1 MLMRRAAGWA
11 LSLVLAGLWALSGFG
26 PGTWGT
32 RSRAEAAIV
41 EDLQEVAAVVA
52 PAQYEELAS
61 RVNPLTRL
69 YQVEEG
75 DTIKGIARR
84 YRLDAELLAAMND
97 LDLEASLTTG
107 QFLVLPFE
115 GERTYEVKKG
125 DTIWGIAQVFDLR
138 VEEIMEANGITDPR
152 TLQVGTLLTLPES
165 RKPVGNYSHPV
176 SRGGLVSFLW
186 PVIGPIT
193 SFFGWRG
200 EEFHH
205 GLDIAVEAGTL
216 IRSARSGTVEFSGWR
231 NSIYGR
237 TVILDHG
244 QGLKTVYAHNEANLV
259 VPGEY
264 VEAGQVIARVG
275 SSGRA
280 TGPHLHFEVWEKG
293 RPVNPLRFLP

>member
-1 MLMRRAAGWA
+1 MSLA
-11 LSLVLAGLWALSGFG
+11 LASLWALSGFG
-26 PGTWGT
+26 PEAWGT
-32 RSRAEAAIV
+32 GGRAEAAMV
-41 EDLQEVAAVVA
+41 EDLQEVAAVLA

-69 YQVEEG
+69 YQVEKGE
-75 DTIKGIARR
+75 TIKDIARR

-97 LDLEASLTTG
+97 LDPEASLTAG
-107 QFLVLPFE
+107 QFLVLPFD
-115 GERTYEVKKG
+115 GERTYEVEKG
-125 DTIWGIAQVFDLR
+125 DTIWGIAQAFGLT
-138 VEEIMEANGITDPR
+138 VEEIMEANGITNPR
-152 TLQVGTLLTLPES
+152 TLQIGTLLTLPER
-165 RKPVGNYSHPV
+165 RKPVLNYSHPA
-176 SRGGLVSFLW
+176 SRRGLVSFLW

-205 GLDIAVEAGTL
+205 GLDIAAEAGTP
-216 IRSARSGTVEFSGWR
+216 IRSAWSGTVEFSGWR

-244 QGLKTVYAHNEANLV
+244 RGLKTLYAHNEANLV

-264 VEAGQVIARVG
+264 VEAGQVIAKVG
-275 SSGRA
+275 SSGRT
-280 TGPHLHFEVWEKG
+280 TGPHLHFEVWEKE